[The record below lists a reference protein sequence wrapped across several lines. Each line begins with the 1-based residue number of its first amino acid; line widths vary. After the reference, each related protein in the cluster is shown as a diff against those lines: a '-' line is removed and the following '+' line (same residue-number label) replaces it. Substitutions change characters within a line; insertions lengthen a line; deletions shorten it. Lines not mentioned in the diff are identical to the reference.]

1 MYYYDAKTNSFY
13 PEVLKGDYLRAGTWP
28 DDPVAVSDDD
38 YCRLLRG
45 CADGKIIEG
54 DETGKPVLVDPPPE
68 TPEQYAARAAEKKLL
83 LTEVSEARIAI
94 LSRATRLDM
103 ATPDEEAEL
112 IRWERY
118 SVQLS
123 RVDTGAADISW
134 PDVPK
139 TTG

>member
-1 MYYYDAKTNSFY
+1 MYYYNAKTNSFY
-13 PEVLKGDYLRAGTWP
+13 PEVLKDDYLRAGTWP
-28 DDPVAVSDDD
+28 EDPVPVSDDD
-38 YCRLLRG
+38 YCRLLSG

-68 TPEQYAARAAEKKLL
+68 TPEQYAARAAEKKRHLA
-83 LTEVSEARIAI
+83 EVSEARIAV
-94 LSRATRLDM
+94 LSRAIRLEM
-103 ATPDEEAEL
+103 ATPEEKAEL
-112 IRWERY
+112 TRWERY

-134 PDVPK
+134 PDMPM